1 MADMTPALWARN
13 DAAVDDDVSTF
24 PGCMQEEENTQQ
36 TERVRVE
43 GANTSSAAIVEI
55 DQMVM

>member
-13 DAAVDDDVSTF
+13 DAAVDDDASTF
-24 PGCMQEEENTQQ
+24 PHTADQG
-36 TERVRVE
+36 VRVE